1 MKIVYLLLVFGLA
14 FCGTVIPTE
23 VYDIYYNY
31 EYNLV
36 QNYDTKYKYYAFRLP
51 VNGGDIMDIEI
62 RLSKQSAQ
70 TFGVDVWEY
79 QNLPTYDQVINH
91 YGKHV
96 DCQAHDWKEYGDYY
110 IYYFTVQATKAYNL
124 FYFAIDVTI
133 PDDDYKT
140 LIFLV
145 DLTKYKY
152 STIQDLSLN
161 TDYPWDKS
169 IFTNRKIPKNYQI
182 YIRIASF
189 SQDKCEVQLTT
200 DYTYDRRYDFTVDI
214 CQYSYKPTQQQV
226 YYGDDSEVPCKNDI
240 PNTCETDLH
249 YYFPFETESNVNY
262 LSIRITNN
270 LGDLDN
276 LKIYIYSETGMAVA
290 ILVVVIV
297 LPVLAVGGIGY
308 FLYRKFCGGS

>member
-1 MKIVYLLLVFGLA
+1 MKIIYLLLIFGLA
-14 FCGTVIPTE
+14 FCGTELPTE

-31 EYNLV
+31 EYHLE
-36 QNYDTKYKYYAFRLP
+36 QYYKTKYKYYSFRLP
-51 VNGGDIMDIEI
+51 VNGGDKMDIEI
-62 RLSKQSAQ
+62 RILKSASQ
-70 TFGVDVWEY
+70 DFEVVVYEY
-79 QNLPTYDQVINH
+79 ENYPSYNQVIEH
-91 YGKHV
+91 TGKYV
-96 DCQAHDWKEYGDYY
+96 VSPTQQKKEYGDYY
-110 IYYFTVQATKAYNL
+110 IYYFTVEATKAYKL

-152 STIQDLSLN
+152 STIQDLTLN

-169 IFTNRKIPKNYQI
+169 MFNDGLIPLYYQI
-182 YIRIASF
+182 YIRISSF

-200 DYTYDRRYDFTVDI
+200 DYTVSRLYDFQVDI

-226 YYGDDSEVPCKNDI
+226 YYGDDKEVPCKNNI

-262 LSIRITNN
+262 LSIRITNK
-270 LGDLDN
+270 LGDLKN
-276 LKIYIYSETGMAVA
+276 LKIHIYSETGMKVA

>member
-1 MKIVYLLLVFGLA
+1 
-14 FCGTVIPTE
+14 
-23 VYDIYYNY
+23 
-31 EYNLV
+31 
-36 QNYDTKYKYYAFRLP
+36 LP

-169 IFTNRKIPKNYQI
+169 IFTNGKIPKNYQI

-200 DYTYDRRYDFTVDI
+200 DYTYDRRYDFQVDI

-226 YYGDDSEVPCKNDI
+226 YYGDDSEVPCKNNI

-297 LPVLAVGGIGY
+297 LPVLAVGAIGY

>member
-1 MKIVYLLLVFGLA
+1 MKIIYLLLVFGLA

-31 EYNLV
+31 EYSLV
-36 QNYDTKYKYYAFRLP
+36 QNYNTKYQYYAFRLP
-51 VNGGDIMDIEI
+51 VNGGDKMDIEI
-62 RLSKQSAQ
+62 KISKFSSQ
-70 TFGVDVWEY
+70 TFSVLAWEY
-79 QNLPTYDQVINH
+79 KNYPSVDQVINH
-91 YGKHV
+91 DGGYPV
-96 DCQAHDWKEYGDYY
+96 DCPTQKYKDYGNYW
-110 IYYFTVQATKAYNL
+110 IYYFTVKADADYK
-124 FYFAIDVTI
+124 YFAIHVTI

-140 LIFLV
+140 LIFQV

-169 IFTNRKIPKNYQI
+169 IFTDEKIPKDYQI

-200 DYTYDRRYDFTVDI
+200 DYTYDRRYDFRVDI

-226 YYGDDSEVPCKNDI
+226 YYGDIDVPCDNDI

-276 LKIYIYSETGMAVA
+276 LKIHIYSETGMAVA

>member
-14 FCGTVIPTE
+14 FCGTVPSE
-23 VYDIYYNY
+23 VYNIYYNY
-31 EYNLV
+31 EYSLLQKYNTD
-36 QNYDTKYKYYAFRLP
+36 YDFYAFRLQ
-51 VNGGDIMDIEI
+51 VNAGDKMDIEI
-62 RLSKQSAQ
+62 RISKYSTQ
-70 TFGVDVWEY
+70 TFSVKAFEY
-79 QNLPTYDQVINH
+79 YSYPSDDDIIKQRGTPVYCPAQK
-91 YGKHV
+91 YRE
-96 DCQAHDWKEYGDYY
+96 WGDYW
-110 IYYFTVQATKAYNL
+110 IYYFTVQASEGYKL
-124 FYFAIDVTI
+124 LYFGIDVTI
-133 PDDDYKT
+133 PADDYKT
-140 LIFLV
+140 LIFQV

-169 IFTNRKIPKNYQI
+169 IFTDEKIPKNYQI